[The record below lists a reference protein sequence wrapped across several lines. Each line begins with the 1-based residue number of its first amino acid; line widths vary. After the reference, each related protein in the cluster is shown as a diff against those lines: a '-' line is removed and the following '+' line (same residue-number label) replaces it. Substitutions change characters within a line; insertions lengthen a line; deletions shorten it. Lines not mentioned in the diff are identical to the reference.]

1 LADLVAFD
9 RFRFDASTGRLWA
22 GLEEVRLTPKAA
34 AVLAVLVGR
43 AGEPVTKDEIFAAAW
58 PDTAVGDD
66 ALTTCILEL
75 RKAFADDARRP
86 RFIETRH
93 RRGYRFIA
101 PASTSAGPDSQ
112 APAVVPTAPPQPDVT
127 TVAVLPFADMSPG
140 RDQQYLC
147 DGLADEL
154 ISALTHVDGLRVA
167 ARTAS
172 FRFREMG
179 ADVQAVGRQLGVGT
193 LLEGSVRKAD
203 ARLRVTVQLI
213 EVATG
218 YHRWSRRFDCAF
230 DDVFALQDEI
240 AESVVGSLRGG
251 VLSQRELHALRRPHT
266 GTEAYEHYLRGRQS
280 LPRTTRDDLA
290 NSVRMFRRSIELDG
304 AYAPAYA
311 GLAMAHATLH
321 EWFGSRDEDRMAA
334 EQASERGL
342 ALSPNLADTHVARGC
357 ALALS
362 RRYLEAGVAFEA
374 AIALNPNLFEAYY
387 YYART
392 SFAAGEI
399 QRSAT
404 LFTAAAR
411 VRREDYQSALLA
423 AQTLRMTGRLDEA
436 AASRRE
442 GIQRAERALVLNP
455 NEGRALSLGAFYL
468 LEEGDRARA
477 EEWSERALALAPD
490 DMSALVN
497 GACLRARLGQKERAL
512 DLLENVFARG
522 WGKRDWVEHDPDYD
536 SLRDEPRF
544 RKLLEGLK

>member
-1 LADLVAFD
+1 MVAFD
-9 RFRFDASTGRLWA
+9 RFRFETSTGRLWA
-22 GLEEVRLTPKAA
+22 GTDEVRLTPKAA

-43 AGEPVTKDEIFAAAW
+43 PGEPVGKDELFAAAW

-75 RKAFADDARRP
+75 RKALADDARQP

-101 PASTSAGPDSQ
+101 PLGEAAAPVSTVSAAVATA
-112 APAVVPTAPPQPDVT
+112 APPDVT

-140 RDQQYLC
+140 HDQQYLC

-154 ISALTHVDGLRVA
+154 IGALTHVDGLRVA

-172 FRFREMG
+172 FRFRDMG
-179 ADVQAVGRQLGVGT
+179 ADVQAVGQQLGVGA

-218 YHRWSRRFDCAF
+218 YHRWSRRFDCAL

-240 AESVVGSLRGG
+240 AESVVRSLRGG
-251 VLSQRELHALRRPHT
+251 VLSQREQDALRRPHT
-266 GTEAYEHYLRGRQS
+266 GTEAYEHYLRGRQG
-280 LPRTTRDDLA
+280 LPRMTRDALA
-290 NSVRMFRRSIELDG
+290 DSVRMFRRAIELD
-304 AYAPAYA
+304 ATYAPAYA

-321 EWFGSRDEDRMAA
+321 EWFGSRDEDRLAA
-334 EQASERGL
+334 EEASARGL
-342 ALSPNLADTHVARGC
+342 ALAPNLADTHVARGC

-362 RRYLEAGVAFEA
+362 RRYAEAGAAFEA
-374 AIALNPNLFEAYY
+374 AIVLNPNLFEAHY

-392 SFAAGEI
+392 CFAGGDI
-399 QRSAT
+399 PRSAE
-404 LFTAAAR
+404 LFLSAAR

-423 AQTLRMTGRLDEA
+423 AQALRMTGHPDEA
-436 AASRRE
+436 SVSRRE

-455 NEGRALSLGAFYL
+455 VDGRALSLGAFYL
-468 LEEGDRARA
+468 LEEGHQARA

-490 DMSALVN
+490 DMSALIN

-512 DLLENVFARG
+512 DLLEQVLARG
-522 WGKRDWVEHDPDYD
+522 WGKRDWIEHDEDYD
-536 SLRDEPRF
+536 TLRDEPRF
-544 RKLLEGLK
+544 RALMERLK